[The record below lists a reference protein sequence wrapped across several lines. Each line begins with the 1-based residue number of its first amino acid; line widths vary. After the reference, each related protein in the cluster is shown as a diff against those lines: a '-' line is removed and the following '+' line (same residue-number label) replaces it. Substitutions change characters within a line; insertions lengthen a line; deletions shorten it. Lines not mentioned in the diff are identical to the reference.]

1 MAKDEKLRIYW
12 GSFLKMPSGIP
23 KKYQP
28 KKAKPQ
34 TRKQKTIGRYT
45 FGGLATGLGLGS
57 LIGGIP
63 IGLVAGVPLGT
74 YAGNILGKYKTRKKR

>member
-1 MAKDEKLRIYW
+1 MAKYTLYTGDLRKIA
-12 GSFLKMPSGIP
+12 GLVPTTKP
-23 KKYQP
+23 KP
-28 KKAKPQ
+28 L
-34 TRKQKTIGRYT
+34 TRKQKTLGKYT

-74 YAGNILGKYKTRKKR
+74 FAGNLLGKYKTRKKR